1 MKTESEWLQNFRR
14 NLDSEL
20 VQREDKERK
29 HIIIWELSWIDD
41 RLRQIAKH
49 VGKYV
54 KVEDKGE
61 IELFDCHE
69 CGNLKPCV
77 SDNLHGEGKYCGEC
91 IAKIMR
97 EDASVEKGEQS
108 NENRS

>member
-49 VGKYV
+49 AGKYV
-54 KVEDKGE
+54 KVEDSE
-61 IELFDCHE
+61 
-69 CGNLKPCV
+69 
-77 SDNLHGEGKYCGEC
+77 DNSPRTKFSEWGRGIVPSH
-91 IAKIMR
+91 
-97 EDASVEKGEQS
+97 DS
-108 NENRS
+108 ENTKSKDSETESKNA